1 MPHVMGL
8 SSYTRDTLDLLKK
21 IEGMVFPPDALLMTL
36 DVESLYLS
44 IPQEQG
50 VGKVCTVL
58 YEEPHTKWNY
68 NEFIL
73 TLLQFVLTHN
83 WFGFKGSYY
92 LQVQGVAMGTGWA
105 PAYTNLYLGGWE
117 WHIFSDGELS
127 MYTDQVMCWMRYIDD
142 IFLIWMGTPAM
153 LIAFVETLNRNS
165 FNLRF
170 TLNSSMERITFLDL
184 SIYKDEDNCLSTSL
198 YRKETL
204 CCMQQVLILQP

>member
-92 LQVQGVAMGTGWA
+92 LQVQGVAMGTG
-105 PAYTNLYLGGWE
+105 
-117 WHIFSDGELS
+117 
-127 MYTDQVMCWMRYIDD
+127 
-142 IFLIWMGTPAM
+142 
-153 LIAFVETLNRNS
+153 
-165 FNLRF
+165 
-170 TLNSSMERITFLDL
+170 
-184 SIYKDEDNCLSTSL
+184 
-198 YRKETL
+198 
-204 CCMQQVLILQP
+204 